1 MPQIDALRRFL
12 LPALLVLLLAAW
24 LGGGVTQDDTPIDEW
39 LQLLALPLLAVA
51 AVVLL
56 AELPDDR
63 YRRSGI
69 AVALLIAAV
78 PLLQLLPMAAAGWNL
93 PPGRGG
99 LAADLRQAGVDALD
113 PVAARHR
120 RRAVVA
126 DAGAGRVFRRNGA

>member
-69 AVALLIAAV
+69 AVALLIAA
-78 PLLQLLPMAAAGWNL
+78 LPKRET
-93 PPGRGG
+93 GRSGS
-99 LAADLRQAGVDALD
+99 
-113 PVAARHR
+113 
-120 RRAVVA
+120 
-126 DAGAGRVFRRNGA
+126 VFL